1 MTKAEKL
8 HVASARECNSATTD
22 PYNATLNATPVQQ
35 GRLKCL
41 ANKVLERNAQCN
53 NDATI
58 EQSECNKLSL
68 KDTEKL
74 HTISKTER
82 WNPELASEG
91 YVWCLDCQHF
101 NGVNCNHT
109 DNPFH
114 TVTKCPQ
121 APRKC
126 QWFNKHE
133 VMK

>member
-1 MTKAEKL
+1 MNSVAEILDYASKHKIDIVVDGELIKL
-8 HVASARECNSATTD
+8 EATEGEITNEFLESAKQYKSA
-22 PYNATLNATPVQQ
+22 LI
-35 GRLKCL
+35 K
-41 ANKVLERNAQCN
+41 E
-53 NDATI
+53 
-58 EQSECNKLSL
+58 LS
-68 KDTEKL
+68 DG
-74 HTISKTER
+74 R
-82 WNPELASEG
+82 WNPELLVEG

-126 QWFNKHE
+126 HWFNKHE

>member
-1 MTKAEKL
+1 MGRWLAEFQENTL
-8 HVASARECNSATTD
+8 ETGNQTTVSTD
-22 PYNATLNATPVQQ
+22 TSNDLS
-35 GRLKCL
+35 
-41 ANKVLERNAQCN
+41 VLSVPKRG
-53 NDATI
+53 I
-58 EQSECNKLSL
+58 R
-68 KDTEKL
+68 TEKSE
-74 HTISKTER
+74 IDDR
-82 WNPELASEG
+82 WDPEFASEG

-101 NGVNCNHT
+101 NGVNCDHT

>member
-1 MTKAEKL
+1 MNTAADIFSYAQTHDINLIAEDGQLKIDAPETAL
-8 HVASARECNSATTD
+8 TDEFLESAKQHKSEI
-22 PYNATLNATPVQQ
+22 L
-35 GRLKCL
+35 
-41 ANKVLERNAQCN
+41 KVLTRE
-53 NDATI
+53 D
-58 EQSECNKLSL
+58 
-68 KDTEKL
+68 
-74 HTISKTER
+74 R
-82 WNPELASEG
+82 WNPELAAEG